1 MGEKLKDQRK
11 YVIAVIAVLIA
22 AILGV
27 VLITLCFGR
36 NEEPSDRVNDED
48 KAEKSADQPYCILV
62 MGSDA
67 VSGLYDVMT
76 LVSFDSANE
85 RICIL
90 QLPRDTYAEYTEGS
104 YKKLNGA
111 SRALGGAKELCG
123 FIGECFQI
131 SIDGYVCLDLEAF
144 RDSVDAIGGVE
155 IELQKP
161 LKYTDADQGL
171 YIDLPSG
178 VQVLDGKHAEML
190 VRYRKGYADGDLGR
204 LDVQKKFLA
213 ALFASFKEKVSAE
226 NIAQIIGS
234 IIGRID
240 TDISLSTAVA
250 LGLYALSV
258 ENSSLVFST
267 LPGEAVVGEQSGAS
281 YYVMSASAADRLLC
295 EYFGKSKEDEIDKER
310 LFCHPSSKSFISAY
324 EKETEAE
331 LLRADELD

>member
-1 MGEKLKDQRK
+1 MKEQRK
-11 YVIAVIAVLIA
+11 YVIAGIAVLIA
-22 AILGV
+22 AVLGV

-161 LKYTDADQGL
+161 LK
-171 YIDLPSG
+171 
-178 VQVLDGKHAEML
+178 
-190 VRYRKGYADGDLGR
+190 
-204 LDVQKKFLA
+204 
-213 ALFASFKEKVSAE
+213 
-226 NIAQIIGS
+226 
-234 IIGRID
+234 
-240 TDISLSTAVA
+240 
-250 LGLYALSV
+250 
-258 ENSSLVFST
+258 
-267 LPGEAVVGEQSGAS
+267 
-281 YYVMSASAADRLLC
+281 
-295 EYFGKSKEDEIDKER
+295 
-310 LFCHPSSKSFISAY
+310 
-324 EKETEAE
+324 
-331 LLRADELD
+331 